1 MAAPASK
8 ADLMNQINQ
17 GWSAYFDAASGVD
30 PAQALV
36 PGADGWSVKDQVA
49 HVSAW
54 ERSLL
59 ALLTGE
65 SRAEA
70 IGFTPEEYAAADID
84 QMNARIVVAAA
95 GLSLAE
101 AMSRAEATH
110 AELLAVLDR
119 LTWEDLQRPY
129 THYQPNSQ
137 PDEDLPVIE
146 WVLGNTV
153 EHYAE
158 HQGYLEQ
165 TRDEVR

>member
-1 MAAPASK
+1 MPAPASK
-8 ADLMNQINQ
+8 ADLMNQINEA
-17 GWSAYFDAASGVD
+17 WSAYIGAASAID

-65 SRAEA
+65 SRATA
-70 IGFTPEEYAAADID
+70 IGFTADEYASADID
-84 QMNARIVVAAA
+84 QMNARIVEAAA
-95 GLSLAE
+95 DLSLAE
-101 AMSRAEATH
+101 ALARAEVTH
-110 AELLAVLDR
+110 ADLLAVLDR
-119 LTWEDLQRPY
+119 LSWEDLHQPY
-129 THYQPNSQ
+129 THFQPNSQ

-158 HQGYLEQ
+158 HQGYLER
-165 TRDEVR
+165 TRDALR